1 MNKISLSLVL
11 HPSCHPSVNRFF
23 QISWV
28 TVGFLEHQEYHKIPY
43 GKFMSKKKHW
53 NKHLSFVH
61 AIFFYKYMF
70 NKNNLMFST
79 THIRFMDFFYV
90 FFNFNPLLFFLKMV
104 RTNLSGPNEV
114 LQVNDAQAGTRVPWP
129 GQNRRTPPFR
139 CFDEGRRLGWWNLC
153 WV

>member
-61 AIFFYKYMF
+61 AIFFI
-70 NKNNLMFST
+70 NTCST
-79 THIRFMDFFYV
+79 KTTSCFPQLIYASWIFYV